1 MNLFSLLRR
10 RGSAPV
16 ARERLQILLSYERSA
31 RGESNLL
38 SILRGDILAAVS
50 KHLTIDQD
58 NIVMRMDRDATLSTL
73 EIEIVIPHAEM
84 KLAAS

>member
-1 MNLFSLLRR
+1 MNLFGLWRR

-16 ARERLQILLSYERSA
+16 ARERLQILLSHERSA